1 MRKTFLFF
9 VAILIIP
16 SALAYPIT
24 VQLNGNMNFNTA
36 VYHCSDA
43 ACTSTTSYTSTAG
56 NPNTYTINNLGSG
69 MQYFAEYDY
78 VSDRCYV
85 SHSYKNWFDESIGN
99 GPWQYTI
106 NFQKQTACKS
116 DINSVLFASSIY
128 DNQTQQI
135 TARIKAPL
143 NSNPGGPGIIPAS
156 LQYYYSTN
164 VSVLIEVRNQT
175 SLILSQIKSGDIIWN
190 NSRDFAFTL
199 PLLQAGNYSITT
211 KTNINSNK
219 IYGWRIKATKGSIL
233 NKTLGSAKGV
243 IVPHQLVK
251 AIDNVMLISKT
262 AIPTLEE
269 DDSQEE

>member
-1 MRKTFLFF
+1 MGRRFWFSRQKWWCRHSLIIKMRKTFLFF

-175 SLILSQIKSGDIIWN
+175 SL
-190 NSRDFAFTL
+190 
-199 PLLQAGNYSITT
+199 
-211 KTNINSNK
+211 
-219 IYGWRIKATKGSIL
+219 
-233 NKTLGSAKGV
+233 
-243 IVPHQLVK
+243 
-251 AIDNVMLISKT
+251 
-262 AIPTLEE
+262 
-269 DDSQEE
+269 